1 MLNFIKSIFGK
12 EKGRSRPATGGGC
25 GGHCACAAAKAP
37 VDLGLNDNDKAVL
50 AGVDERIV
58 VGKIIDIQDHSDP
71 KVTKVKVTQCDLG
84 HGKIEQIL
92 CGGSNIAV
100 DMIVPVATV
109 GTDLSGGFV
118 IGERAI
124 RGEMSHGMICA
135 QAELGLS
142 AENEEKGQ
150 IWPLPAALGAKLGTP
165 INQL

>member
-1 MLNFIKSIFGK
+1 MLTFIKSLFSPKDNCPPAGCCAK
-12 EKGRSRPATGGGC
+12 ENCCRS
-25 GGHCACAAAKAP
+25 AAP
-37 VDLGLNDNDKAVL
+37 IDLGLNDNDKAVL

-58 VGKIIDIQDHSDP
+58 VGKITDIQAHSDP
-71 KVTKVKVTQCDLG
+71 KVTKVQVTQCDLG
-84 HGKIEQIL
+84 KGRIEQIL

-100 DMIVPVATV
+100 GQIVPVATV
-109 GTDLSGGFV
+109 GADLGGGFV

-142 AENEEKGQ
+142 AESEQKGE
-150 IWPLPAALGAKLGTP
+150 IWGMPSALESKLGMP